1 MILVNW
7 LFQDELL
14 FRPLATNLANII
26 VRKDDRYIA
35 LAWCILVRNLLEFET
50 SMTQFSMNGKHPYH
64 ILTVIVC

>member
-14 FRPLATNLANII
+14 FRPLVTNLANII

-35 LAWCILVRNLLEFET
+35 LTWCILVRNLLEFET
-50 SMTQFSMNGKHPYH
+50 SMTQFSMNGKHPNH